1 MIYVWSP
8 KRVVAWLSTCRMCW
22 PTRFRGRPKIHLA
35 VHKTSWVSIHSVW
48 TAKNR
53 RRWMS
58 TRLRGRAQDSV
69 GTQVIVWPS
78 KDFVDG
84 CGCPRPKTFRGCPY
98 NVMDVQNSWVSITS
112 RGRWWTWF
120 VGGCVQM
127 WWPETWDS
135 TVQSGRPK
143 LRGGAWTMVGAGGG
157 EPWKFVE
164 ARGSVWTANF
174 VGTRGYTS
182 GRPKS
187 RCLGRP
193 CRTRVDAH
201 YRGACWMSMCAQDG
215 CPTHTHVG
223 HPGRVD
229 MDTQNG
235 CVHVHTSMPR
245 AVDTPISH
253 TSSTTKLFTR
263 RLRLV
268 RQVFQ
273 NFLCSNA

>member
-1 MIYVWSP
+1 MGAQGLSFLGAHDICVVAQ
-8 KRVVAWLSTCRMCW
+8 RVVAWLSTCRMCW
-22 PTRFRGRPKIHLA
+22 PTIFRGRPKIY
-35 VHKTSWVSIHSVW
+35 VDTHKTSWVSIHIVW
-48 TAKNR
+48 TSKNR
-53 RRWMS
+53 CRWMS
-58 TRLRGRAQDSV
+58 TRLRGSAQNFV
-69 GTQVIVWPS
+69 GTQMIAWPS
-78 KDFVDG
+78 KDFVDE

-98 NVMDVQNSWVSITS
+98 NVMGIQN
-112 RGRWWTWF
+112 F
-120 VGGCVQM
+120 VVAQRC
-127 WWPETWDS
+127 
-135 TVQSGRPK
+135 PK
-143 LRGGAWTMVGAGGG
+143 
-157 EPWKFVE
+157 
-164 ARGSVWTANF
+164 RGSPPCAWAPNNLWI
-174 VGTRGYTS
+174 RGCEWPCMDAQISWAYMDERGHLC

-193 CRTRVDAH
+193 CCIHVDAH

-215 CPTHTHVG
+215 RPTHTHVG
-223 HPGRVD
+223 RPGRVD

-235 CVHVHTSMPR
+235 RVHVLTSMPR